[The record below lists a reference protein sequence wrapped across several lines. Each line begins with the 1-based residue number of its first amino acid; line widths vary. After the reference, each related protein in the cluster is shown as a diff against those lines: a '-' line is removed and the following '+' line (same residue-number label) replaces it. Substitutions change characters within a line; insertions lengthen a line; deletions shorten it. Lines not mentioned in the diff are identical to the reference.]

1 VNWTELG
8 HFYEVMRVIL
18 SLLALIL
25 VCVGYSPAAEVR
37 VFAAASLTDVLK
49 EIAADYE
56 KSSGAKV
63 VFNFA
68 GSNFLARQIEAGAP
82 ADIFFSADEAQMDRV
97 QKAGL
102 VVTGTRQ
109 NRLSNSLVIVVA
121 KDNTRPITSGRD
133 LKNPE
138 IKRVALADPAGVPA
152 GIYAKAYLEK
162 QNLWTALSQ
171 KIVPTE
177 NVRAAL
183 AAVEAGNVDA
193 AIVYKTDAAISKNTK
208 IAFEIPPDDTPPIRY
223 PVAVLTDSKQRTA
236 ANKFIEFL
244 FSPAA
249 TSVFQKH
256 GFVAN

>member
-1 VNWTELG
+1 LKLLNWLFGFVFCCGST
-8 HFYEVMRVIL
+8 F
-18 SLLALIL
+18 
-25 VCVGYSPAAEVR
+25 AAEVR

-56 KSSGAKV
+56 KSSGDKV

-82 ADIFFSADEAQMDRV
+82 ADVFFSADEAQMDRV
-97 QKAGL
+97 QNAGL
-102 VVTGTRQ
+102 VVAETRK
-109 NRLSNSLVIVVA
+109 NRLSNSLVLVVA
-121 KDNTRPITSGRD
+121 KDTTRSITSARDLTRPD
-133 LKNPE
+133 

-162 QNLWTALSQ
+162 QHLWNALSR

-183 AAVEAGNVDA
+183 AALESGNVDA
-193 AIVYKTDAAISKNTK
+193 AVVYKTDTAMSKNTK
-208 IAFEIPPDDTPPIRY
+208 VAFQIPPVDTPPILY
-223 PVAVLTDSKQRTA
+223 PVAVLTDSKQRIA
-236 ANKFIEFL
+236 AMKFIEHL

-249 TSVFQKH
+249 TSLFQNY
-256 GFVAN
+256 GFVAKSEALPRRER